1 MTFPHLKG
9 KIALLKKVS
18 KVVCFMVSEVQA
30 MDNGLCQPH
39 FQDFFSPQQYLILEK
54 TQHES
59 LIEPF
64 CLFASQSIQYMKNV

>member
-1 MTFPHLKG
+1 
-9 KIALLKKVS
+9 
-18 KVVCFMVSEVQA
+18 MVSEVQA

-59 LIEPF
+59 LIEPS